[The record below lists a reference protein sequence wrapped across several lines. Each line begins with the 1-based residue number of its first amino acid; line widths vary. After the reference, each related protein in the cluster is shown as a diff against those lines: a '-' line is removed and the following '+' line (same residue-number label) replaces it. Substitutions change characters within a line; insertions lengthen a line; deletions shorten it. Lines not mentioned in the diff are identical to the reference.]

1 MMIKNAW
8 YDNSILPNE
17 MVKAIRGDYGWK
29 KLEYSEHFTT
39 LDTLIK
45 RTKTNS
51 IIDIGCGAG
60 EVGRVYNNLDYCGCD
75 LSHII
80 ENVAEVINPGKN
92 YIKFDANEN
101 QDMSFVENYEVLL
114 MNSFLSEIEDPL
126 KFLKNIIKYNINYIL
141 IHRQDFTDGK
151 SSLCDYL
158 TYGGIKTTNSII
170 NYKEFTDIL
179 KDQYEVIAKQNSGLT
194 NSYKCS
200 ILLKKINKNDSII

>member
-45 RTKTNS
+45 ITKTNS
-51 IIDIGCGAG
+51 IIDIGCGAA

-92 YIKFDANEN
+92 YIKFDADEN
-101 QDMSFVENYEVLL
+101 QDMSFIENYEVLL
-114 MNSFLSEIEDPL
+114 MSGFLSELEYPL
-126 KFLKNIIKYNINYIL
+126 KFIKNIIKYNINYIL
-141 IHRQDFTDGK
+141 IHRQDFTDGESK
-151 SSLCDYL
+151 LVEYH

-170 NYKEFTDIL
+170 NYKEFIDIL
-179 KDQYEVIAKQNSGLT
+179 KDKYEVIVKQNSGFT
-194 NSYKCS
+194 NSDKCS